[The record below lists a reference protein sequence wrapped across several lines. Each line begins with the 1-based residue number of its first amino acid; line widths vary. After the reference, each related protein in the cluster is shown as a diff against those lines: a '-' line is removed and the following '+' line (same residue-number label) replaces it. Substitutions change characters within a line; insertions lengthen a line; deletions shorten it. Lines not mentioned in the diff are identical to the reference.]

1 METKKLTS
9 LQRYLN
15 NLSDNQLSYTIN
27 KNKLIILHSDFVS
40 EVDLKTDKMTV
51 YTIDRQ
57 RINELDIELIY
68 DLCRYRGIIS
78 SFACCEL
85 KGE

>member
-57 RINELDIELIY
+57 KINELDIELIY

-78 SFACCEL
+78 SFAYCEL

>member
-15 NLSDNQLSYTIN
+15 NLSDNQLSYKID
-27 KNKLIILHSDFVS
+27 KNKLIILHPDCVT
-40 EVDLKTDKMTV
+40 EVDLNNDRMTV

-57 RINELDIELIY
+57 KINELDIELIY
-68 DLCRYRGIIS
+68 DLYKNVGIVS
-78 SFACCEL
+78 SYACCEL

>member
-15 NLSDNQLSYTIN
+15 NLSDNQLSYTID

>member
-1 METKKLTS
+1 METKNLTS

-15 NLSDNQLSYTIN
+15 NISNNQLSYTID

-57 RINELDIELIY
+57 RINELDIELIC
-68 DLCRYRGIIS
+68 DLHYKVGILS
-78 SFACCEL
+78 SFAHCEL

>member
-1 METKKLTS
+1 MDNNLTS
-9 LQRYLN
+9 LQRYFN

-27 KNKLIILHSDFVS
+27 NTTLIILHPDFVS

-51 YTIDRQ
+51 FTLDKQ
-57 RINELDIELIY
+57 RIDELDIELIY
-68 DLCRYRGIIS
+68 DLCKNVGIIS
-78 SFACCEL
+78 TYACCEL

>member
-1 METKKLTS
+1 METKNLTS

-15 NLSDNQLSYTIN
+15 NLSDNQLSYKID

>member
-1 METKKLTS
+1 METKNLTS

-15 NLSDNQLSYTIN
+15 NLSDNQLSYTID
-27 KNKLIILHSDFVS
+27 KNKLIILHPDFVS
-40 EVDLKTDKMTV
+40 EVNLNTDTMTV

-68 DLCRYRGIIS
+68 DLCQNRGIIS
-78 SFACCEL
+78 SYACCEL

>member
-1 METKKLTS
+1 METKNLTS

-15 NLSDNQLSYTIN
+15 NISNNQLSYTID

-51 YTIDRQ
+51 YTIVRQ
-57 RINELDIELIY
+57 RINQLDIELVC
-68 DLCRYRGIIS
+68 DLSYNVGILAS
-78 SFACCEL
+78 
-85 KGE
+85 

>member
-1 METKKLTS
+1 METKNLTS

-15 NLSDNQLSYTIN
+15 NLSDNQLSYTID

>member
-1 METKKLTS
+1 METKNLTS

-15 NLSDNQLSYTIN
+15 NLSDNQLSYKID
-27 KNKLIILHSDFVS
+27 KNKLIILHPDFVS
-40 EVDLKTDKMTV
+40 EVNLNTDTMTV

-57 RINELDIELIY
+57 IINEVDIELIY
-68 DLCRYRGIIS
+68 DLCQNVGILS
-78 SFACCEL
+78 SYACCEL

>member
-1 METKKLTS
+1 METNNLTS

-27 KNKLIILHSDFVS
+27 NTTLLILHPDFVS
-40 EVDLKTDKMTV
+40 EVDLKTDKITV
-51 YTIDRQ
+51 FTLDKQ

-68 DLCRYRGIIS
+68 DLCKNVGIIS
-78 SFACCEL
+78 TYACCEL

>member
-1 METKKLTS
+1 METKNLTS

-15 NLSDNQLSYTIN
+15 NLSDNQLSYKID
-27 KNKLIILHSDFVS
+27 KNKLIILHPDFVS

-51 YTIDRQ
+51 FTIDRQ
-57 RINELDIELIY
+57 KINELDIELIY
-68 DLCRYRGIIS
+68 DLYKNVGIVS
-78 SFACCEL
+78 SYACCEL

>member
-1 METKKLTS
+1 METKNLTL

-15 NLSDNQLSYTIN
+15 NLSDNQLSYKID
-27 KNKLIILHSDFVS
+27 KNKLIILHPDFVA
-40 EVDLKTDKMTV
+40 EVDLNNDRMTV

-57 RINELDIELIY
+57 KINELDIELIY
-68 DLCRYRGIIS
+68 DLCRHVGIVS
-78 SFACCEL
+78 SYACCEL

>member
-15 NLSDNQLSYTIN
+15 NLSNNQLSYTIN

-68 DLCRYRGIIS
+68 DLCQKRGILS

>member
-40 EVDLKTDKMTV
+40 ELDLKTDKMTV

>member
-27 KNKLIILHSDFVS
+27 NTTLIILHPDFVA
-40 EVDLKTDKMTV
+40 EVNLNNDRMTV

-57 RINELDIELIY
+57 KINELDIELIY
-68 DLCRYRGIIS
+68 DLCQNVGIVS
-78 SFACCEL
+78 SYACCEL

>member
-1 METKKLTS
+1 METKNLTS

-15 NLSDNQLSYTIN
+15 NLSNNQLSYTID
-27 KNKLIILHSDFVS
+27 KNKLIILHPDFVS

-68 DLCRYRGIIS
+68 DLCQKRGIIS
-78 SFACCEL
+78 SFAYCEL

>member
-15 NLSDNQLSYTIN
+15 NLSNNQLSYTIN

>member
-15 NLSDNQLSYTIN
+15 NISNNQLSYTID

-57 RINELDIELIY
+57 RINELDIELIC
-68 DLCRYRGIIS
+68 DLHYKVGILAS
-78 SFACCEL
+78 YACCEL

>member
-15 NLSDNQLSYTIN
+15 NLSDNQLSYTID

-40 EVDLKTDKMTV
+40 ELDLKTDKMTV

>member
-15 NLSDNQLSYTIN
+15 NLSNNQLSYTID
-27 KNKLIILHSDFVS
+27 KNKLIILHPDFVS